1 MLLRW
6 QTTVLSFGM
15 WLSHIPKTL
24 WRNATTHSRLYL
36 HLIKWALLWGKMI
49 VDFCTRC
56 ILAYRSPNKIFTLP
70 VLQRE
75 VFFGL
80 ILNLKRLGVN
90 TIPVPNFSQ
99 LTREM
104 RPDFS
109 PTLLYSV
116 ARRNWIFIHL
126 ISLFTQTLL
135 NFPSYLNGAQF
146 LHLFKRYSI
155 SPPIQTVPNFPTYSN
170 GT

>member
-1 MLLRW
+1 
-6 QTTVLSFGM
+6 
-15 WLSHIPKTL
+15 
-24 WRNATTHSRLYL
+24 
-36 HLIKWALLWGKMI
+36 MI
-49 VDFCTRC
+49 VDFYTRC

-90 TIPVPNFSQ
+90 TIPVPSFSQ

-109 PTLLYSV
+109 LTLLCFV
-116 ARRNWIFIHL
+116 ARRN
-126 ISLFTQTLL
+126 
-135 NFPSYLNGAQF
+135 
-146 LHLFKRYSI
+146 
-155 SPPIQTVPNFPTYSN
+155 
-170 GT
+170 